1 MSQLPHQFE
10 AQLAH
15 IRDALLLM
23 ASLAERNLAHA
34 MQALTERDDN
44 LADSVEAEDAS
55 IDRLE
60 ISVDEMV
67 INYMATH
74 APVARDCR
82 FMLAASKISSNLE
95 RVGDQAT
102 TIARR
107 VRDLN
112 KEPMLKA
119 VVDLPTMA
127 QLAEQMLRE
136 SITAFIDQKPEIVPG
151 IIGRDQQVDE
161 INRRAIREMTRE
173 MASEPT
179 TISRALCVL
188 VIAKA
193 IERIADHAKNI
204 AEEVFYLYRAED
216 IRHERSLRESVA
228 ASDLRVV

>member
-10 AQLAH
+10 AQLAY

-23 ASLAERNLAHA
+23 ASLAERSLANA
-34 MQALTERDDN
+34 MQALADRDDN
-44 LADSVEAEDAS
+44 LADAVEAEDAN

-107 VRDLN
+107 ARDLN
-112 KEPMLKA
+112 REPMLKA
-119 VVDLPTMA
+119 VVDLTTMA
-127 QLAEQMLRE
+127 QLAGEMLRE
-136 SITAFIDQKPEIVPG
+136 SITAFIDQKPDLAPEI
-151 IIGRDQQVDE
+151 ITRDQQVDE

-173 MASEPT
+173 MAGDPQ
-179 TISRALCVL
+179 TISRGLCVL

-193 IERIADHAKNI
+193 MERIADHAKNI
-204 AEEVFYLYRAED
+204 AEEVYYLYRGED
-216 IRHERSLRESVA
+216 IRHERSLKREA
-228 ASDLRVV
+228 GDELRVV

>member
-10 AQLAH
+10 TQLTQ
-15 IRDALLLM
+15 IREMLLLM
-23 ASLAERNLAHA
+23 AGLAERNITNA
-34 MQALTERDDN
+34 MRALDTRDTP
-44 LADSVEAEDAS
+44 LADTVEADDAE

-95 RVGDQAT
+95 RIGDQAT

-112 KEPMLKA
+112 REPMLNA
-119 VVDLPTMA
+119 RVDIPSMVRHA
-127 QLAEQMLRE
+127 QEMLRG
-136 SITAFIDQKPEIVPG
+136 SITAFIDAEVDAVPG
-151 IIGRDQQVDE
+151 IVERDHQVDE
-161 INRRAIREMTRE
+161 INRQVIRAMTQEMVN
-173 MASEPT
+173 EPAT
-179 TISRALCVL
+179 VARALCMI

-193 IERIADHAKNI
+193 LERVADHAKNI
-204 AEEVFYLYRAED
+204 AEEAFYLHRGED
-216 IRHERSLRESVA
+216 IRHERGLKDGRTGI
-228 ASDLRVV
+228 